1 MFKVCL
7 IIFALLVFSLQS
19 AASDLFENDQVL
31 EVKLTG
37 PLNSLIHHKKDEQSY
52 PFVLNTEG
60 IDHQIMVRARG
71 HSRKDICVFPPLR
84 LESGATAPDRS
95 VFFGQDDLKLVTHC
109 NKSSAA
115 QANTLKEYAAYRF
128 FNLLSDASYRVRLL
142 HIDYSDSEGK
152 RSTDRW
158 AYAIEPTGA
167 LADRIEGERARLPAV
182 SLESLNN
189 QQEALVYVFQYL
201 IGNTDWSMVSA
212 DNSDECCHNGK
223 LIKKDQK
230 LLYVP
235 YDFDLSGLVN
245 ANYAYPD
252 PSFRIKRVTQRLYR
266 GFCMDQ
272 QVLRS
277 AIQKVRSH
285 ETDFQRIVDNL
296 PVISKSVKTKMRGF
310 LDKFFKEANNED
322 KILESFEKRCLD

>member
-1 MFKVCL
+1 V
-7 IIFALLVFSLQS
+7 
-19 AASDLFENDQVL
+19 ASDLFENDQAL

-37 PLNSLIHHKKDEQSY
+37 PLNSLIHHKEDEQTF
-52 PFVLNTEG
+52 PFILSTEG
-60 IDHQIMVRARG
+60 IDLQIMVRVRG
-71 HSRKDICVFPPLR
+71 HSRKEICVFPPLR
-84 LESGATAPDRS
+84 LEFGAAVPDNS

-128 FNLLSDASYRVRLL
+128 FNLISDASYRVRLL
-142 HIDYSDSEGK
+142 HIDYSDTEGK

-158 AYAIEPTGA
+158 AYVIEPTGA
-167 LADRIEGERARLPAV
+167 LADRIEGERARLPAI
-182 SLESLNN
+182 SQKSLNE

-223 LIKKDQK
+223 LIKKEQK

-245 ANYAYPD
+245 ANYAHPD

-266 GFCMDQ
+266 GFCIDQ

-277 AIQKVRSH
+277 AIQEARSH
-285 ETDFQRIVDNL
+285 EADFQMIVDDL
-296 PVISKSVKTKMRGF
+296 PVVSKSVKTKMHRF
-310 LDKFFKEANNED
+310 LDRFFKEANNED